1 MGYYSLYTS
10 IGQSV
15 QATWSEIP
23 GVANKVHY
31 IHVRRMNRKYGFMT
45 DDDDDGHL
53 VLVMLEIQTSEI
65 AGVTILVCWSQPFPI
80 L

>member
-1 MGYYSLYTS
+1 
-10 IGQSV
+10 
-15 QATWSEIP
+15 
-23 GVANKVHY
+23 
-31 IHVRRMNRKYGFMT
+31 MNRKYGFMS
-45 DDDDDGHL
+45 DDDDGHL